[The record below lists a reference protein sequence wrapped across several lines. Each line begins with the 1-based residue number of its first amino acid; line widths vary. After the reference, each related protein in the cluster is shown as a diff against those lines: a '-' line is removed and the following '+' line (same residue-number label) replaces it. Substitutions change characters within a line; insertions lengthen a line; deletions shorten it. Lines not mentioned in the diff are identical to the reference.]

1 MEPTS
6 QSDTR
11 CDKAGGAFEPHATC
25 THTPFL
31 LRSEAV
37 HHQHH
42 RAGRRRCPEHR
53 VPEPRPR
60 SAGDGPEHAEQQLRA
75 EGQLERQ
82 EVICRRP
89 NGQQQLGTVQSWTQ
103 VSEKGG
109 AAALSNSS
117 PTFLGRW
124 VAGCM
129 GAGVQGCTATP
140 LPCVECPSATLH
152 HRTPSLERRSPV
164 RAVLLPCAHPTRSPK
179 SSLSHR
185 SRMMSSFRKHSDCD
199 TCRVASSKQGLAVR
213 QLPLA
218 RRLG

>member
-124 VAGCM
+124 VAGCR
-129 GAGVQGCTATP
+129 GGGRTGVHGHA
-140 LPCVECPSATLH
+140 A
-152 HRTPSLERRSPV
+152 
-164 RAVLLPCAHPTRSPK
+164 
-179 SSLSHR
+179 
-185 SRMMSSFRKHSDCD
+185 
-199 TCRVASSKQGLAVR
+199 AVR
-213 QLPLA
+213 RVPQRHAAPPRTIVGATQPSESSRQQAAVCSPDPQPEELALPPLA
-218 RRLG
+218 HDVELPQA